1 MRSAWASAWRRGKE
15 RSTGKRTL
23 RSPPHHGLPC
33 APGPQPRLSAEVL
46 TGAWHWAPQESKP
59 AAWPAPRTSLSS
71 PSWGTLAPPL
81 PLSALSTLSPL
92 SSRPPGACHFWS
104 SPRSHLPA
112 CTWLSPLGGL
122 AGREAR
128 VAAAHH
134 PPSRGLL
141 TLQALPQLADVAE
154 EGGSIE
160 CALPG
165 ERGIRPPHLGP
176 KTWRPIRRSSKT
188 CRPKTW
194 RPTKITGRPDHPPEA
209 DGRSSQP

>member
-112 CTWLSPLGGL
+112 CTGLSPLGGL

-176 KTWRPIRRSSKT
+176 KTWRPK
-188 CRPKTW
+188 
-194 RPTKITGRPDHPPEA
+194 KITGRPDHPPEA